1 MHDVDEMIER
11 LLDMDIV
18 GADNS
23 IVFTDEAKQLI
34 HEISEECMRASII
47 VENKDRADEYG
58 KGLSAEDVYVDMLH
72 KIVDAP
78 TNLHRRMGARML
90 IGVIDQKIQNGETG
104 FRYKPEKVE
113 VKEEIS
119 GNPFRWGG
127 LEREFDWTAKE
138 WQEIY
143 PDSEHFRRCHL
154 CQREF
159 RPDEHLYCGSFK
171 QPSNMRRFR
180 ILCRECAY
188 SFGKVIEP

>member
-58 KGLSAEDVYVDMLH
+58 KGLSAEDVYVDMLR

-78 TNLHRRMGARML
+78 TAIHMKMSAKML
-90 IGVIDQKIQNGETG
+90 IPIISRKL
-104 FRYKPEKVE
+104 
-113 VKEEIS
+113 KE
-119 GNPFRWGG
+119 RG
-127 LEREFDWTAKE
+127 L
-138 WQEIY
+138 
-143 PDSEHFRRCHL
+143 
-154 CQREF
+154 
-159 RPDEHLYCGSFK
+159 
-171 QPSNMRRFR
+171 
-180 ILCRECAY
+180 
-188 SFGKVIEP
+188 